1 MQKLSPA
8 AYNLVAKLYRNGT
21 NERDP
26 QKYQVTKL
34 SEPVAT
40 ATPTRTTTPSPTAT
54 IKATATPTAKAT
66 VTATHTATATFKATA
81 THTATL
87 TPTAKAT
94 ATPTGAPKATPT
106 ATATLT
112 RTATPT
118 RTATATMTA
127 TRTATA
133 TVTALTATRTAT
145 ATPTRTATAGGGTTP
160 AAVVTSTAAISSVN
174 RVGLNMVGND
184 FDGAGDYMQN
194 LFDNPGFEPSTDG
207 HLIIVGGGA
216 TSSSFSDTHDSGA
229 ATDYWIGAQASV
241 RTGAAAG
248 DQFTITGFTSGG
260 AYTFA
265 DCENATGGSISCPT
279 LAANVGVTEV
289 LTSDD
294 IAGNIAANVI
304 GGWAANDSNSGL
316 STAQAFDG
324 KGSLAIDVADGNSH
338 AVHFGWDYTLSNG
351 GVCSNDDVTPCTI
364 ANQSSDCGGSNSC
377 LIAPQIPWH
386 PIKGSFE
393 IAFYALASN
402 TSSPGVSV
410 QLTRSGGT
418 NVSHSFTLTNDGAW
432 HQYVYDFTGTDT
444 VTSVGNLVFT
454 LSGSNGSAQSGAT
467 IYIDDIYLGK
477 TAATTSTG
485 FRSELISTLQTIN
498 PGSLRFLTYLSLATN
513 DAGLEGLAGCTPGL
527 GAGPDAPGT
536 CDFQHGAQNTN
547 GQGGPAWLFSSAD
560 MYPLA
565 ASVNAVPWIVI
576 DNPFTDADL
585 KIFANNLCTAL
596 STYNFSSVWV
606 EMSNE
611 EWNGTQIKYPGTLL
625 GSGYGAEAGRN
636 FSIMSTEAASQCP
649 SLASRIHYIVGNQ
662 MCNSGVIAGEIQ
674 GAAAAGYPIPNTSQY
689 GTDDAPYYSTSVSE
703 SGSLEEQAAAYATLY
718 FGVPPPLV
726 GPAGTGCINSGSPYS
741 DYGQIGSNN
750 FLNLYETGPSG
761 YGSPATT
768 EQYYLSE
775 AGFPAAAWQ
784 SEGFLMGQ
792 QLGRTPIQNEFDLA
806 QVEFGNDG
814 SAAPIWGMIHD
825 LDGDFGPAFPHLRPT
840 AMGEEVVNSAIGGAY
855 YPVQAPSGTV
865 INAYENA
872 GAWSAALVN
881 TTASP
886 ISLTV
891 EFPASGTM
899 PQTGETVLNT
909 NGMTDNA
916 ENSNDVYVGEL
927 PGGLSISGQNVTL
940 TLPPFSVVAIH

>member
-1 MQKLSPA
+1 M
-8 AYNLVAKLYRNGT
+8 
-21 NERDP
+21 
-26 QKYQVTKL
+26 
-34 SEPVAT
+34 
-40 ATPTRTTTPSPTAT
+40 
-54 IKATATPTAKAT
+54 
-66 VTATHTATATFKATA
+66 
-81 THTATL
+81 
-87 TPTAKAT
+87 
-94 ATPTGAPKATPT
+94 
-106 ATATLT
+106 
-112 RTATPT
+112 
-118 RTATATMTA
+118 
-127 TRTATA
+127 
-133 TVTALTATRTAT
+133 
-145 ATPTRTATAGGGTTP
+145 
-160 AAVVTSTAAISSVN
+160 VTSTPAISSVN
-174 RVGLNMVGND
+174 RIGLNMVGND
-184 FDGAGDYMQN
+184 FDGAGDYLQN

-207 HLIIVGGGA
+207 HLIIVGSGA
-216 TSSSFSDTHDSGA
+216 TSSSLTDTRDSGA
-229 ATDYWIGAQASV
+229 ATDYWVGAQASV

-260 AYTFA
+260 SYSFG
-265 DCENATGGSISCPT
+265 DCENATGGAISCPT
-279 LAANVGVTEV
+279 LAANVGVTVV

-304 GGWAANDSNSGL
+304 GGWAANDGNSAL
-316 STAQAFDG
+316 STAQAYDG
-324 KGSLAIDVADGNSH
+324 KGSLAINVADGNSH
-338 AVHFGWDYTLSNG
+338 AVHYGWDYTLSNG
-351 GVCSNDDVTPCTI
+351 GVCSDDNVTPCTI
-364 ANQSSDCGGSNSC
+364 ADQSSDCGGSNTC

-402 TSSPGVSV
+402 TSSGSPNVAV
-410 QLTRSGGT
+410 QLNRSGGV
-418 NVSHSFTLTNDGAW
+418 NVSHSFALTNDGNW

-444 VTSVGNLVFT
+444 ATSIGNLVFT
-454 LSGSNGSAQSGAT
+454 LTGSNGSAQTGAT
-467 IYIDDIYLGK
+467 IYVDDIYLGK
-477 TAATTSTG
+477 TSATTATG
-485 FRSELISTLQTIN
+485 FRSELLTTLQTIN

-513 DAGLEGLAGCTPGL
+513 DSGLEGLAGCTPGL

-547 GQGGPAWLFSSAD
+547 GYGGPAWLFSSAD

-565 ASVNAVPWIVI
+565 SAVNAVPWIVI

-585 KIFANNLCTAL
+585 ITFANNLCSAL
-596 STYNFSSVWV
+596 STYNFPSAWV

-636 FSIMSTEAASQCP
+636 FNIMSTQAASQCP

-689 GTDDAPYYSTSVSE
+689 GTDDAPYYSSSTSE

-726 GPAGTGCINSGSPYS
+726 GPAGTGCINSGSQYS

-806 QVEFGNDG
+806 QIEFGNAG
-814 SAAPIWGMIHD
+814 NAAPIWGMVHD
-825 LDGDFGPAFPHLRPT
+825 LDADFGPAFPHLRPT
-840 AMGEEVVNSAIGGAY
+840 AMGEEVVNSAITGAY

-865 INAYENA
+865 INAYKNA

-886 ISLTV
+886 ITLTV
-891 EFPASGTM
+891 AFPSSGTM
-899 PQTGETVLNT
+899 PQNAETVLYT
-909 NGMTDNA
+909 NGMADNS
-916 ENSNDVYVGEL
+916 ENSNNVYVADL

-940 TLPPFSVVAIH
+940 TLPPYSVVGIH